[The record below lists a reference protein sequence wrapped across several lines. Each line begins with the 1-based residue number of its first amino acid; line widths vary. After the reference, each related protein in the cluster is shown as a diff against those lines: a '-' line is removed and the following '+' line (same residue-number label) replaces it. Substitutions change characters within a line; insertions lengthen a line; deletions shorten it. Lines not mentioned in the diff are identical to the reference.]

1 MTISRVILFIA
12 INVALPLIGQSIS
25 FGGFSSFSVTSDSF
39 HNSSIFIGG
48 FTSDCYNLTQ
58 MYEPS
63 NGVNTKQDFSICE
76 EGIFFE
82 GTRVKVY
89 PNPTKDKITVS
100 GIQESNQIL
109 FFDNIGK
116 EYQLRWVSKAAN
128 TLEIDLSSLSRG
140 VYYLRTTKE
149 IVKVIKL

>member
-1 MTISRVILFIA
+1 MSISRAILFVA

-25 FGGFSSFSVTSDSF
+25 FGGFSSFSLTSDSF
-39 HNSSIFIGG
+39 HNSSIFLGG
-48 FTSDCYNLTQ
+48 FRSDCYDLTQ
-58 MYEPS
+58 MYKPS
-63 NGVNTKQDFSICE
+63 NGVNTAEDFSICE
-76 EGIFFE
+76 ERTFFE
-82 GTRVKVY
+82 GARIKVY

-100 GIQESNQIL
+100 GIEEENRFL

-116 EYQLRWVSKAAN
+116 EYQLRWVSKSAS
-128 TLEIDLSSLSRG
+128 TLELDLSSLSRG